1 MFVILNYF
9 RFVIFCYVLINI
21 YNYNYNMRINVHNY
35 LNTIKVN
42 DSQPYYYVK
51 NYKLFC
57 LTLEDKLSSII
68 P

>member
-1 MFVILNYF
+1 
-9 RFVIFCYVLINI
+9 
-21 YNYNYNMRINVHNY
+21 MRINVHNY